1 MTWATVHFTK
11 ELNQQSQER
20 KYSNIVKQFEIAS
33 DSLWRGWGALTLP
46 AFVMVDAAG
55 LVVPLTLPL
64 GILRHIKQF
73 QVTFQQT
80 EAGSL
85 YTMELPV
92 LNEYDTSDTSKRPD
106 KSDVW
111 GNHIRGYT
119 LA

>member
-1 MTWATVHFTK
+1 MNNLKNTNTVT
-11 ELNQQSQER
+11 L
-20 KYSNIVKQFEIAS
+20 SNN
-33 DSLWRGWGALTLP
+33 LRLPRTPCGGAGEPLTLP
-46 AFVMVDAAG
+46 AFIVMVDAAG
-55 LVVPLTLPL
+55 LVVPLSLPL

-92 LNEYDTSDTSKRPD
+92 LNEYATSDTSKRPD
-106 KSDVW
+106 KSDTW
-111 GNHIRGYT
+111 GNHIWGYT